1 MAVEEP
7 KEASEA
13 DPSKDEKMEEAE
25 KPADAETEKPADAEK
40 PAEPEEPQEQEQDAE
55 AISGPKVK
63 SVALNQADSTLNV
76 LQSGRLVRT
85 LTEGG
90 MQYLLACVRS
100 DTGIK
105 SGRYMFEVRIV
116 ESITPMETGERTP
129 TPKQLLRV
137 GFSLAGSSLF
147 LADGCDSFCFDSEGL
162 FIHEKLRKKV
172 GPKFRD
178 AVVAVLLNLDQSS
191 PNKNTV
197 SLFLNGVRQSPP
209 QAIPEHL
216 CGKPLYPTLSFKN
229 VSVDVNLGPSPRTA
243 LPFHCHMLAGAAAA
257 DVEASPCKA
266 LAKKPEVILPVGLP
280 SQGFFDWVDEFV
292 EQNPGYVELSDRKI
306 LEWAQKSGLWKP
318 KGGGSLDKPEGNFGV
333 PALDDGSVRRVL
345 ANISPALNRS
355 YIIGELKGNLVAADR
370 QATLG
375 RFNPQDF
382 SRKSVVV
389 MGEPTQEYKSRVQS
403 LILAEKKQ
411 KAEQEQKRKAQAE
424 ERKRML
430 ELKRKKA
437 EEAKKAKEAAQKKK
451 EGKEE
456 NGDAKE
462 EAEETA
468 EDVKMEE
475 PVQVE
480 LTEEEKA
487 LSYRTS
493 TTPDISER
501 ELTKSFAKFS
511 LPSKEEGF
519 EAISFAWQAEADCAA
534 LLKKW
539 ILQKKLTQR
548 AEDLQPGAGFKETWT
563 KWQKTIQEW
572 RRRQA
577 DYKEPSKRKALAA
590 KKVETAKKAMEEE
603 KKKLME
609 AGDEDAAKALEEK
622 FAQDSAPVE
631 VNFDDLD
638 VFAVEDVM
646 DLGNTMPL
654 FAQFLYEDWAL
665 LNLRAELHLLLHN
678 FKKDLDDADRPS
690 FVEAHLGYYYQK
702 YFKKSWNFNQYGLAK
717 FADLLDILKDAI
729 SVDSTSNF
737 LQAVQSEDVTLET
750 FLKYTEDHR
759 RERERRVD
767 AGDETAKLKFSRP
780 APPPTRQADKG
791 GGKGSA
797 SGGGGKGRPAASY
810 NESSYGYAKRPYQA
824 SSGGPP
830 AKQPRTSY
838 GSYGGGSYGRR

>member
-1 MAVEEP
+1 
-7 KEASEA
+7 
-13 DPSKDEKMEEAE
+13 
-25 KPADAETEKPADAEK
+25 
-40 PAEPEEPQEQEQDAE
+40 
-55 AISGPKVK
+55 
-63 SVALNQADSTLNV
+63 
-76 LQSGRLVRT
+76 
-85 LTEGG
+85 
-90 MQYLLACVRS
+90 
-100 DTGIK
+100 
-105 SGRYMFEVRIV
+105 
-116 ESITPMETGERTP
+116 
-129 TPKQLLRV
+129 
-137 GFSLAGSSLF
+137 
-147 LADGCDSFCFDSEGL
+147 
-162 FIHEKLRKKV
+162 
-172 GPKFRD
+172 
-178 AVVAVLLNLDQSS
+178 
-191 PNKNTV
+191 
-197 SLFLNGVRQSPP
+197 
-209 QAIPEHL
+209 
-216 CGKPLYPTLSFKN
+216 
-229 VSVDVNLGPSPRTA
+229 
-243 LPFHCHMLAGAAAA
+243 MLAGAAAA

-266 LAKKPEVILPVGLP
+266 SAKKPEVILPVGLP

-292 EQNPGYVELSDRKI
+292 EKNPGYVELSDRKI

-345 ANISPALNRS
+345 SNISPALNRN

-370 QATLG
+370 AATLG

-389 MGEPTQEYKSRVQS
+389 MGEPTAEYKSKVQS
-403 LILAEKKQ
+403 LILAEKKT

-456 NGDAKE
+456 NGDDAKA

-480 LTEEEKA
+480 LTEEEKS

-590 KKVETAKKAMEEE
+590 KKLETAKKAMEEE

-622 FAQDSAPVE
+622 FAQDTAPVE

-665 LNLRAELHLLLHN
+665 LNLRAELHLLLQN

-737 LQAVQSEDVTLET
+737 LQAVQSEDVALET

-797 SGGGGKGRPAASY
+797 SGGGKGRPAASTY
-810 NESSYGYAKRPYQA
+810 NESSYGYGKRPYQA

>member
-1 MAVEEP
+1 
-7 KEASEA
+7 
-13 DPSKDEKMEEAE
+13 
-25 KPADAETEKPADAEK
+25 
-40 PAEPEEPQEQEQDAE
+40 
-55 AISGPKVK
+55 
-63 SVALNQADSTLNV
+63 
-76 LQSGRLVRT
+76 
-85 LTEGG
+85 

-191 PNKNTV
+191 PNKNTI
-197 SLFLNGVRQSPP
+197 SLFLNGIRQSLPLP
-209 QAIPEHL
+209 IPEHL

-229 VSVDVNLGPSPRTA
+229 VSLDVNFGPSPRKA
-243 LPFHCHMLAGAAAA
+243 LPFRCHMLAGAAAA
-257 DVEASPCKA
+257 DVEASLCKA
-266 LAKKPEVILPVGLP
+266 SAKKPEVILPVGLP

-292 EQNPGYVELSDRKI
+292 EKNPGYVELSDRKI

-345 ANISPALNRS
+345 SNISPALNRN

-370 QATLG
+370 AATLG

-389 MGEPTQEYKSRVQS
+389 MGEPTAEYKSKVQS
-403 LILAEKKQ
+403 LILAEKKT

-456 NGDAKE
+456 NGDDAKA

-480 LTEEEKA
+480 LTEEEKS

-548 AEDLQPGAGFKETWT
+548 AEAGACAGVLFLLCLEAFLQSGCRTCSRVPAS
-563 KWQKTIQEW
+563 
-572 RRRQA
+572 RRRGRSGRRRSRRR
-577 DYKEPSKRKALAA
+577 PKR
-590 KKVETAKKAMEEE
+590 VETR
-603 KKKLME
+603 
-609 AGDEDAAKALEEK
+609 ALFEG
-622 FAQDSAPVE
+622 ASAR
-631 VNFDDLD
+631 
-638 VFAVEDVM
+638 
-646 DLGNTMPL
+646 TH
-654 FAQFLYEDWAL
+654 
-665 LNLRAELHLLLHN
+665 LR
-678 FKKDLDDADRPS
+678 RS
-690 FVEAHLGYYYQK
+690 
-702 YFKKSWNFNQYGLAK
+702 S
-717 FADLLDILKDAI
+717 
-729 SVDSTSNF
+729 SV
-737 LQAVQSEDVTLET
+737 
-750 FLKYTEDHR
+750 R
-759 RERERRVD
+759 
-767 AGDETAKLKFSRP
+767 
-780 APPPTRQADKG
+780 
-791 GGKGSA
+791 
-797 SGGGGKGRPAASY
+797 SGGGGRPTTRSRR
-810 NESSYGYAKRPYQA
+810 SAKPSQRR
-824 SSGGPP
+824 SWR
-830 AKQPRTSY
+830 QPRRPW
-838 GSYGGGSYGRR
+838 RRRRRS

>member
-1 MAVEEP
+1 
-7 KEASEA
+7 
-13 DPSKDEKMEEAE
+13 
-25 KPADAETEKPADAEK
+25 
-40 PAEPEEPQEQEQDAE
+40 
-55 AISGPKVK
+55 
-63 SVALNQADSTLNV
+63 
-76 LQSGRLVRT
+76 
-85 LTEGG
+85 

-197 SLFLNGVRQSPP
+197 SLFLNGIRQSPP
-209 QAIPEHL
+209 LPIPEHL

-229 VSVDVNLGPSPRTA
+229 VSLDVNFGPSPRKA
-243 LPFHCHMLAGAAAA
+243 LPFRCHMLAGAAAA

-266 LAKKPEVILPVGLP
+266 SAKKPEVILPVGLP

-292 EQNPGYVELSDRKI
+292 EKNPGYVELSDRKI

-318 KGGGSLDKPEGNFGV
+318 KAGGSLDKPEGHFGV

-345 ANISPALNRS
+345 SNISPALNRN
-355 YIIGELKGNLVAADR
+355 YIIGELKGNLVEADR
-370 QATLG
+370 AATLG

-389 MGEPTQEYKSRVQS
+389 MGEPTADYKSRVQS
-403 LILAEKKQ
+403 LILAEKKT

-456 NGDAKE
+456 NGDDAKA

-480 LTEEEKA
+480 LTEEEKS

-590 KKVETAKKAMEEE
+590 KKLETAKKAMEEE

-622 FAQDSAPVE
+622 FAQDTAPVE

-737 LQAVQSEDVTLET
+737 LQAVQSDDVALET

-780 APPPTRQADKG
+780 APPPTRQADMG
-791 GGKGSA
+791 SGKGSA
-797 SGGGGKGRPAASY
+797 SGGGKGKSGPASDSY
-810 NESSYGYAKRPYQA
+810 HAKRPYQQ
-824 SSGGPP
+824 SGPP
-830 AKQPRTSY
+830 AKQARTTY
-838 GSYGGGSYGRR
+838 DARGSSWSSSSGYYGRR